1 MKNKLHIPFFL
12 LIHLILSALLL
23 TSCSDS
29 SEKSAPPPFPDGEAS
44 SFSFF
49 DVGRHTLLSKDL
61 RNRLNT
67 LLGNEAVE
75 TRTTIDLTINSDSF
89 FKTHFSHFYQLNK
102 KLNSETGERVEHNT
116 VNIVFRYAETRELPF
131 DYVCFLFSDDTKRP
145 LLIKARFKT
154 DELNIKT
161 RLYNEYGK
169 PEIIMWNRNKGKSL
183 CWKKESD
190 ILVLSF
196 VPDEFGN
203 IEYEL
208 IIYFTHALEDLVNKE
223 QKEKAEKEG
232 KLNSPLF
239 SNKTP

>member
-29 SEKSAPPPFPDGEAS
+29 SEKSAPPPFPEDEAS

-49 DVGRHTLLSKDL
+49 DVTRHTILSKAL

-89 FKTHFSHFYQLNK
+89 FQTHFSHFYQLNK

-116 VNIVFRYAETRELPF
+116 VNIVFRYAETRGLPF
-131 DYVCFLFSDDTKRP
+131 EYVGFLFSDDTKRP
-145 LLIKARFKT
+145 LMIKARFKT
-154 DELNIKT
+154 DDLNIKT

-169 PEIIMWNRNKGKSL
+169 AETIMWNRKKGKSL
-183 CWKKESD
+183 CWRKDMD

-208 IIYFTHALEDLVNKE
+208 VIYFAHALEALVDKE
-223 QKEKAEKEG
+223 HEEKEKKI
-232 KLNSPLF
+232 NPPLF